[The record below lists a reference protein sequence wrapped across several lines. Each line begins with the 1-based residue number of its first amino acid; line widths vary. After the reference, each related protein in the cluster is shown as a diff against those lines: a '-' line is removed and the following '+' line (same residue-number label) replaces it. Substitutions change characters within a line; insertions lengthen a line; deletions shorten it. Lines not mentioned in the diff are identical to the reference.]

1 MSNTDDR
8 KIEFMKLY
16 SANPS
21 KYEAETAKDI
31 LSLSIKTFSPKIAFA
46 SSFGAEDVVIID
58 LMYNIHGDNTR
69 VFTLDTGRLNPETYD
84 VMDKIRKKLLYI
96 Y

>member
-21 KYEAETAKDI
+21 KYEAEKPAKDI

-58 LMYNIHGDNTR
+58 LMYNIHGDEYSSFYSR
-69 VFTLDTGRLNPETYD
+69 YG
-84 VMDKIRKKLLYI
+84 
-96 Y
+96 

>member
-1 MSNTDDR
+1 MSNNDR

-21 KYEAETAKDI
+21 KYEAKTAKDI

-58 LMYNIHGDNTR
+58 LMYNIHSDEYSSFYFRYG
-69 VFTLDTGRLNPETYD
+69 
-84 VMDKIRKKLLYI
+84 
-96 Y
+96 

>member
-1 MSNTDDR
+1 MSNNDG

-16 SANPS
+16 SENPS
-21 KYEAETAKDI
+21 KFEAETAKDI

-58 LMYNIHGDNTR
+58 LM
-69 VFTLDTGRLNPETYD
+69 
-84 VMDKIRKKLLYI
+84 
-96 Y
+96 